1 MAYGRFVQEYRKGSV
16 NGASP
21 VQLIIML
28 YDGALKYMEAGKHA
42 VLAGDLQ
49 NQNNYLQRAQR
60 IIMELMSC
68 LDMKEGGDIAKNLLA
83 LYTYV
88 LNELVQANVNDTA
101 APIDRSMKI
110 LSELRE
116 SWVGIDKMQKEP
128 DAERLAS

>member
-1 MAYGRFVQEYRKGSV
+1 
-16 NGASP
+16 
-21 VQLIIML
+21 ML